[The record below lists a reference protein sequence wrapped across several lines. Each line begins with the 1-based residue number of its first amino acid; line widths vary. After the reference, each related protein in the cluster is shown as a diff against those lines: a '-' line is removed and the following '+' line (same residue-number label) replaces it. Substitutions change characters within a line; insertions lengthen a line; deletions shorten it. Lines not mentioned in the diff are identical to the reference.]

1 MIIILFKFLLNL
13 IELINLKYLNI
24 DFYIK
29 RNFSFEIRGSL
40 PKNKKKTLKEALKRR
55 ALSVQ
60 WLARYFVTNKFVSV

>member
-29 RNFSFEIRGSL
+29 RNFSFKIRGSL
-40 PKNKKKTLKEALKRR
+40 P
-55 ALSVQ
+55 
-60 WLARYFVTNKFVSV
+60 